1 MPEPYLK
8 SSLTMEEIK
17 DNFEEVNFFA
27 EIMEGLGEVLALIR
41 ETDVEDRRLG
51 ESDPD

>member
-8 SSLTMEEIK
+8 SSLTMEEIE
-17 DNFEEVNFFA
+17 DNFEEANFFA

-51 ESDPD
+51 

>member
-1 MPEPYLK
+1 MPEPHLK
-8 SSLTMEEIK
+8 SSLTMEEIE